1 MTYLDMIF
9 NEIKY
14 IQNNVINTISYNN
27 SKKYYK
33 VIDELIDDSIE
44 ETIYR
49 IMEFF
54 DGYSNTK
61 NHFIIKNTKN
71 GILLNTDIFDLHDKW
86 YNYINNY
93 TYQTNNVEIDSL
105 FVELKNIKND
115 IYNCM
120 KSNIKK
126 YNEDYY
132 AIILSITLKTI
143 YYIFCIIDG
152 YNNKMIKYSI
162 IDMQNKVTIND
173 KNVLLHLNILN
184 RLL

>member
-1 MTYLDMIF
+1 MVKIDVFF

-14 IQNNVINTISYNN
+14 IQNSVISTMLCDV
-27 SKKYYK
+27 SKNDNKT
-33 VIDELIDDSIE
+33 IDELIDDTID

-71 GILLNTDIFDLHDKW
+71 GMSLNTDIFDLHDKW

-93 TYQTNNVEIDSL
+93 TYQTNNVEINTL

-115 IYNCM
+115 IYNCI
-120 KSNIKK
+120 KSNIEK
-126 YNEDYY
+126 YNDDYY
-132 AIILSITLKTI
+132 AIILSITSKTI

-184 RLL
+184 KLL